1 MADFLFLVPIA
12 LVLGGMGLA
21 AFMWALS
28 SGQYDDIEGAAARV
42 LLDDDDRPLRSR
54 HGTGTGERT
63 SLATDARQAED
74 RSTRSASAAE

>member
-42 LLDDDDRPLRSR
+42 LLDDNDRPLRR
-54 HGTGTGERT
+54 TRGTGAGERT
-63 SLATDARQAED
+63 HSASQEG
-74 RSTRSASAAE
+74 RSADMASTE

>member
-12 LVLGGMGLA
+12 LVLGGIGLA

-42 LLDDDDRPLRSR
+42 LLDDDDRPLRTTR
-54 HGTGTGERT
+54 GTDAGERT
-63 SLATDARQAED
+63 
-74 RSTRSASAAE
+74 RSSSQGGRSADPLSTE